1 MKSMSAL
8 VVTKHDELYNNLR
21 QSLGQNW
28 HIKKASIENF
38 QSDTLLPQYG
48 IIFLDIESLKQN
60 KSSGTF
66 KIGDEIKQIKGKI
79 GNTPLVVVVTGDRIS
94 EAIKAVKS
102 GANSYLTYPVQLT
115 ELKHVVNSLKPFTE
129 SDTSRPPGEHFWK
142 VTVSHLVRTESPLM
156 QKVFDDIQRV
166 APTDATVLLTGE
178 TGTGKNMLAKL
189 IHEHSHRA
197 DKPFIPVHCG
207 AIPESLIESEFFGH
221 EKGAF
226 TGAMRRKLGK
236 FEIANGGTIFLDEIG
251 TITQPVQIKLLQVLQ
266 EGIFYRVG
274 GDNPLQ
280 TDVRI
285 IAAANVDLKALVDQ
299 GCFRQDLFYRL
310 NVFPIFVPPLRER
323 KEDIPLL
330 VEIILEKLNR
340 RHRKNI
346 KAIAPEVM
354 EAFMRYNWPGNIREL
369 ENVMER
375 AYILESHDI
384 LTPANFTSDI
394 MGASKKCHEHFLDV
408 FSVLNSEGKNFP
420 PISEFRRVIVDHAE
434 RVYLTKLLRSHSGRI
449 SASAKTAGI
458 TTRQLR
464 KLMAKHNLRREQFK
478 KPVCDRKPEK
488 VKEE

>member
-1 MKSMSAL
+1 MKSAL
-8 VVTKHDELYNNLR
+8 VVTRQDEVFKNLR
-21 QSLGQNW
+21 QLLKPEW
-28 HIKKASIENF
+28 RVEKLTDDKF
-38 QSDTLLPQYG
+38 QHDEPLNSCQ
-48 IIFLDIESLKQN
+48 IIFVDVEFLKQARG
-60 KSSGTF
+60 SGTS
-66 KIGDEIKQIKGKI
+66 KIADEIKHIKDSSGHVPI
-79 GNTPLVVVVTGDRIS
+79 VVIAPKENLS
-94 EAIKAVKS
+94 EALKAVKS
-102 GANSYLTYPVQLT
+102 GASSYLTYPFQPP
-115 ELKHVVNSLKPFTE
+115 ELKQVMDTLKVLSEEP
-129 SDTSRPPGEHFWK
+129 SSRPSSEHFWK

-166 APTDATVLLTGE
+166 APTDATVLLMGE

-251 TITQPVQIKLLQVLQ
+251 TITQSVQIKLLQVLQ

-274 GDNPLQ
+274 GDNPLH
-280 TDVRI
+280 TDVRV
-285 IAAANVDLKALVDQ
+285 IAAANVDLKALVEQ

-330 VEIILEKLNR
+330 TEIILEKLNR

-346 KAIAPEVM
+346 KGIAPEVM
-354 EAFMRYNWPGNIREL
+354 EAFMNYNWPGNIREL

-375 AYILESHDI
+375 AYILETMDI
-384 LTPANFTSDI
+384 LTPANFPRDI
-394 MGASKKCHEHFLDV
+394 IGSAKRCHEHFMDAFAL
-408 FSVLNSEGKNFP
+408 LNAESGNFP
-420 PISEFRRVIVDHAE
+420 SISEFRKLIVDHAE
-434 RVYLTKLLRSHSGRI
+434 RVYLTKLLRAHRGRI
-449 SASAKTAGI
+449 NASARTAGI

-464 KLMAKHNLRREQFK
+464 KLMQKHNIKKEQFK
-478 KPVCDRKPEK
+478 KALCAQPSSEVQQSA
-488 VKEE
+488 

>member
-1 MKSMSAL
+1 MKSAL
-8 VVTKHDELYNNLR
+8 VITKQDEVFKSLR
-21 QSLGQNW
+21 QNLGQNW
-28 HIKKASIENF
+28 HLEKASVE
-38 QSDTLLPQYG
+38 TLNINKSLSQFG
-48 IIFLDIESLKQN
+48 IIFLDLEIFKQGKN
-60 KSSGTF
+60 IASS
-66 KIGDEIKQIKGKI
+66 KIGEEVKHIKEKI
-79 GNTPLVVVVTGDRIS
+79 GNIPLVAMVSSERLS
-94 EAIKAVKS
+94 EATKALKN
-102 GANSYLTYPVQLT
+102 GANLYITYPIEPT
-115 ELKHVVNSLKPFTE
+115 KFKHLIDSLKVITE
-129 SDTSRPPGEHFWK
+129 EGISKSPGEHFWK

-156 QKVFDDIQRV
+156 RKVFDDIKRV

-207 AIPESLIESEFFGH
+207 AIPEGLIESEFFGH

-226 TGAMRRKLGK
+226 TGAVRRKLGK

-251 TITQPVQIKLLQVLQ
+251 TITLPVQIKLLQVLQ

-280 TDVRI
+280 TDVRV
-285 IAAANVDLKALVDQ
+285 IAAANVNLKALVDQ

-340 RHRKNI
+340 RHHRNI
-346 KAIAPEVM
+346 RAVAPEVM
-354 EAFMRYNWPGNIREL
+354 EAFTRYNWPGNIREL

-375 AYILESHDI
+375 AYIIESNDI
-384 LTPANFTSDI
+384 LTPSNFPSEI
-394 MGASKKCHEHFLDV
+394 IVSAKKCHEHFMDA
-408 FSVLNSEGKNFP
+408 FSLLSSEKGTFP
-420 PISEFRRVIVDHAE
+420 NISEFRRIIVDHAE
-434 RVYLTKLLRSHSGRI
+434 RIYLTKLLRANNGHI
-449 SASAKTAGI
+449 NASAKSAGI

-464 KLMAKHNLRREQFK
+464 KLMVKHGLRREQFK
-478 KPVCDRKPEK
+478 KGPMC
-488 VKEE
+488 